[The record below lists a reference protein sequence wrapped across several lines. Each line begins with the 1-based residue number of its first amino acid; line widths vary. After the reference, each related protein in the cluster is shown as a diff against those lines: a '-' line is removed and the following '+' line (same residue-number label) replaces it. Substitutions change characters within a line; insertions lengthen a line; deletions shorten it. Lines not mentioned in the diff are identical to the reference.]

1 MIVFLQIII
10 GCLLLQYLFALWNTA
25 QLPKLGI
32 SKSKHITK
40 GSKISSTE
48 ECNRC
53 VSVLIPA
60 RDEADNIG
68 DCLASVLACR
78 ITGWD
83 LEIIV
88 LDDRSSD
95 ETGRIARAT
104 GDERVKVMAG
114 RELPIGWLGKSYA
127 CNQLMKAASGEWLL
141 YLDAD
146 IRLKPEALENA
157 LAMADAQEEGLITG
171 FAYQQTGTWL
181 EKLVVPLMTFTII
194 CHLPIL
200 LVRTSRDPRFV
211 AAHGGFM
218 LVHRNSYIR
227 CGGHAAIRSDLVDD
241 MALAR
246 AVKKAGDQ
254 VTLADI
260 TDYAEM
266 RMYHNASE
274 VWNGYRKNIYAG
286 LGRRSVILLGM
297 LSLYTLLYVF
307 PLAAFI
313 FFSVTGQAAEASWAL
328 SASLLGIAIKRI
340 SDAFARQ
347 SVWLCLLISV
357 SILCLAVIAISSW
370 WGSRSGQG
378 YEWKGRRYL

>member
-1 MIVFLQIII
+1 MILFLQIII

-25 QLPKLGI
+25 QLPKLGALN
-32 SKSKHITK
+32 SKYTSMGTDDGI
-40 GSKISSTE
+40 
-48 ECNRC
+48 RC
-53 VSVLIPA
+53 ISVLIPA

-68 DCLASVLACR
+68 DCLASVLACTS
-78 ITGWD
+78 TGWD
-83 LEIIV
+83 LEVIV

-95 ETGRIARAT
+95 ETGRIARAI
-104 GDERVKVMAG
+104 GDKRVKVVDG
-114 RELPIGWLGKSYA
+114 RELPNGWLGKSYA
-127 CNQLMKAASGEWLL
+127 CHQLVEVASNEWLL
-141 YLDAD
+141 FLDAD

-157 LAMADAQEEGLITG
+157 LSMADAQGEGLITG
-171 FAYQQTGTWL
+171 FAYQHTDTWL

-194 CHLPIL
+194 CHLPIP
-200 LVRTSRDPRFV
+200 LVRASRDPRFV

-218 LVHRNSYIR
+218 MLHRNSYMR
-227 CGGHAAIRSDLVDD
+227 CGGHEALRLDLVDD

-246 AVKKAGDQ
+246 AVKRAGDQ

-286 LGRRSVILLGM
+286 LGRRPFILLAM
-297 LSLYTLLYVF
+297 LSMYMLLYVF

-313 FFSVTGQAAEASWAL
+313 FFSVTGQAAEVTWAL
-328 SASLLGIAIKRI
+328 SASLLGVAIKRI
-340 SDAFARQ
+340 SDESARQ
-347 SVWLCLLISV
+347 SLWLCLLISA
-357 SILCLAVIAISSW
+357 SILCLVAISISSW
-370 WGSRSGQG
+370 WGSRPGQG

>member
-1 MIVFLQIII
+1 MILFLQIII

-32 SKSKHITK
+32 SKSKPTTK
-40 GSKISSTE
+40 VSRSSSTE
-48 ECNRC
+48 ECNRR

-68 DCLASVLACR
+68 DCLASVLACTS
-78 ITGWD
+78 TGWD

-88 LDDRSSD
+88 LDDRSND
-95 ETGRIARAT
+95 ETGRIARAI
-104 GDERVKVMAG
+104 GDKRVKVVTG
-114 RELPIGWLGKSYA
+114 RELPDGWLGKSYA
-127 CNQLMKAASGEWLL
+127 CKQLMEVASGEWLL

-171 FAYQQTGTWL
+171 FAYQHTGTWL

-194 CHLPIL
+194 CHLPIP
-200 LVRTSRDPRFV
+200 LVRASRDPRFV

-218 LVHRNSYIR
+218 LVHRNSYMR

-260 TDYAEM
+260 TEYAEM

-274 VWNGYRKNIYAG
+274 VWKGYRKNIYAG
-286 LGRRSVILLGM
+286 LGRRPFILLAM
-297 LSLYTLLYVF
+297 LSMYTLLYVF

-313 FFSVTGQAAEASWAL
+313 FFSVTGQAAEVTWAL

-340 SDAFARQ
+340 SDASARQ

-357 SILCLAVIAISSW
+357 SILCLVAIATSSW
-370 WGSRSGQG
+370 WGSRPGQG

>member
-1 MIVFLQIII
+1 MILFLQIII

-32 SKSKHITK
+32 SKSKYNSMGTM
-40 GSKISSTE
+40 SSSTI
-48 ECNRC
+48 ECNGR

-68 DCLASVLACR
+68 DCLASVLACTS
-78 ITGWD
+78 TGWD

-88 LDDRSSD
+88 LDDRSND
-95 ETGRIARAT
+95 ETGRIARAI
-104 GDERVKVMAG
+104 GDKRVKVVTG
-114 RELPIGWLGKSYA
+114 RELPDGWLGKSYA
-127 CNQLMKAASGEWLL
+127 CKQLMEVASGEWLL

-171 FAYQQTGTWL
+171 FAYQHTGTWL

-194 CHLPIL
+194 CHLPIP
-200 LVRTSRDPRFV
+200 LVRASRDPRFV

-218 LVHRNSYIR
+218 LVHRNSYMR

-260 TDYAEM
+260 TEYAEM

-274 VWNGYRKNIYAG
+274 VWKGYRKNIYAG
-286 LGRRSVILLGM
+286 LGRRPFILLAM
-297 LSLYTLLYVF
+297 LSMYTLLYVF

-313 FFSVTGQAAEASWAL
+313 FFSVTGQAAEVTWAL

-340 SDAFARQ
+340 SDASARQ

-357 SILCLAVIAISSW
+357 SILCLVAIATSSW
-370 WGSRSGQG
+370 WGSRPGQG

>member
-1 MIVFLQIII
+1 MILFLQMIL
-10 GCLLLQYLFALWNTA
+10 GCLLLQYLFALWNKA
-25 QLPKLGI
+25 QLPELGALKPKNNARGAGEGI
-32 SKSKHITK
+32 
-40 GSKISSTE
+40 
-48 ECNRC
+48 RR

-104 GDERVKVMAG
+104 GDERVKVVAG

-218 LVHRNSYIR
+218 LVHRNSYMR
-227 CGGHAAIRSDLVDD
+227 CGGHEAIRSDLVDD

-246 AVKKAGDQ
+246 AVKRVGDQ

-260 TDYAEM
+260 TEYAEM
-266 RMYHNASE
+266 RMYHNANE
-274 VWNGYRKNIYAG
+274 VWKGYRKNIYAG
-286 LGRRSVILLGM
+286 LGRSPFILLVM
-297 LSLYTLLYVF
+297 LSMYTLLYVL

-313 FFSVTGQAAEASWAL
+313 FFSVTGQAAEATWAL

-340 SDAFARQ
+340 SDESARQ
-347 SVWLCLLISV
+347 SVGLCLFISV
-357 SILCLAVIAISSW
+357 SILCLIAIAISSW